1 MKLEKWA
8 LVAEIASAVAIVITL
23 LFFVVELRSNTE
35 AIRGQ
40 NRQAVA
46 DGVRQIT
53 LAVATNPGLAD
64 LVSGDV
70 PMANATESQ
79 RNQLATWESA
89 WLKSAEEA
97 YLQYEAGILDE
108 EIWLTRQNQ
117 AVSLLSRPWIR
128 GIYEGIKD
136 ENLVAAFAYAMDQA
150 IAERE
155 KAQ

>member
-8 LVAEIASAVAIVITL
+8 LIAEIASAVAIVITL
-23 LFFVVELRSNTE
+23 VFLMVQLRSNTE
-35 AIRGQ
+35 SIRGQ

-70 PMANATESQ
+70 AIERATESQ
-79 RNQLATWESA
+79 RNQLAAWVSA
-89 WLKSAEEA
+89 WLKSTEEA
-97 YLQYEAGILDE
+97 YLQYEAGLLDE
-108 EIWLTRQNQ
+108 EIWLTRREQ
-117 AVSLLSRPWIR
+117 AVAMLQRPWIR
-128 GIYEGIKD
+128 GIYETIKD
-136 ENLVAAFAYAMDQA
+136 RNLVTRFADTMDRA

-155 KAQ
+155 EAQ